1 MGDPG
6 SVAPPLS
13 YPQVVAH
20 RGGSAALAEH
30 TLAAYARALDQG
42 AEALE
47 CDVRLT
53 ADGHLVCVHDSRIDR
68 TSNGRGRVSNKTLEQ
83 LQEHD
88 FASWWGESGEQDVP
102 ILTLEDLLELAVAA
116 PGKPDL
122 AIETKHPTRFGGF
135 TEQTLVHTLD
145 RFGLLHA
152 RAGRSRVRVMSFSAI
167 ALRRMRDLAPQIP
180 TVYLIDKT
188 PVLMRPGRLP
198 FGSRI
203 AGIDVRIL
211 DEEPAA
217 VRGWQAAGNRIH
229 AWTVDTA
236 ADLEMCMRAGVAA
249 VITDRPGDVVR
260 WRTQI
265 RQALAGG
272 TVPTTGERS

>member
-1 MGDPG
+1 MA
-6 SVAPPLS
+6 VPLS

-20 RGGSAALAEH
+20 RGASAVLAEH
-30 TLAAYARALDQG
+30 TLAAYASALEQG

-68 TSNGRGRVSNKTLEQ
+68 TSTGRGRVSNKTLEQ

-88 FASWWGESGEQDVP
+88 FAAWRGEGGEPEVP
-102 ILTLEDLLELAVAA
+102 ILTLAELLDLALAA
-116 PGKPDL
+116 PGNPDL

-145 RFGLLHA
+145 RFGLLHP
-152 RAGRSRVRVMSFSAI
+152 RGGRSRVRVMSFSAI

-180 TVYLIDKT
+180 TVHLIDKV

-203 AGIDVRIL
+203 AGLDVNIIAT
-211 DEEPAA
+211 DPDA
-217 VRGWQAAGNRIH
+217 VRSWQAAGNQIH
-229 AWTVDTA
+229 AWVVDSA
-236 ADLEMCMRAGVAA
+236 ADLELCMRAGVTA
-249 VITDRPGDVVR
+249 VMTDRPGDVLR
-260 WRTQI
+260 WRSQI
-265 RQALAGG
+265 RQAHSAIVGRAQRG
-272 TVPTTGERS
+272 